1 MKRSLCLALVASAS
15 WMGPVA
21 VAQAPRPQVAAP
33 RRFTPP
39 RAVESSL
46 PNGLKLTLVPYG
58 TMPTA
63 RVELVIYAGT
73 ADEPAAQV
81 GIAELVGD
89 YLREGSRSRNAD
101 TLAREIS
108 GLGVVGGEIG
118 VLVRPYVTWVGGE
131 VLSESTPALV
141 DLIGDLVQQP
151 AFAPEH
157 LTRLKAN
164 QVRRLS
170 MRRTQPAT
178 LASTRVN
185 TLLFPGHP
193 ADRIPTDEQVQGL
206 ALDDARR
213 FHATHFVARRA
224 HLYIAG
230 VFDAPAVEAAVRRA
244 FGAWVPGEAKP
255 RVLDPPREHGD
266 GRTNQPPVIH
276 LLDRPG
282 ASQARIQVSAPVV
295 DPAHADHP
303 ILDLLNIL
311 LGSVQTSR
319 IIANVRERH
328 GYSYNVSS
336 RLVRRPGSSQWALTA
351 DVANDVTGAALREIL
366 AELARVVAEPPAG
379 EELRGHQAFMTGV
392 LVAENAT
399 PAGILDTLRYFDL
412 YGVDPD
418 SRGNFVERA
427 RDIVPAD
434 IQRVART
441 YFQPH
446 DLVIVVVGDRAAV
459 ASQLESIGKL
469 TD

>member
-1 MKRSLCLALVASAS
+1 MKRILCLVLVASAG
-15 WMGPVA
+15 WTGPVA
-21 VAQAPRPQVAAP
+21 IAQVPRPQVAAP
-33 RRFTPP
+33 RRFAPP
-39 RAVESSL
+39 RAIESSL
-46 PNGLKLTLVPYG
+46 PNGLTLTLVPYG
-58 TMPTA
+58 TTPTA
-63 RVELVIYAGT
+63 LVELVISAGT
-73 ADEPAAQV
+73 ADEPVGQV

-101 TLAREIS
+101 SLAKETS

-118 VLVRPYVTWVGGE
+118 IMVRPYQTWVSGE

-178 LASTRVN
+178 LASTRTN
-185 TLLFPGHP
+185 TLLFPNHP
-193 ADRIPTDEQVQGL
+193 SDRIPTDEQVQGL
-206 ALDDARR
+206 ALDAVRR
-213 FHATHFVARRA
+213 FHATHFVAARA

-244 FGAWVPGEAKP
+244 FGAWAPGDARP
-255 RVLDPPREHGD
+255 LDTPMERGD
-266 GRTNQPPVIH
+266 ARTNQPPVIH

-282 ASQARIQVSAPVV
+282 ASQARIHVSTPVV
-295 DPAHADHP
+295 DPAHPDHP
-303 ILDLLNIL
+303 ILGLLNIM

-336 RLVRRPGSSQWALTA
+336 RMVRRPGSSQWALTA

-366 AELARVVAEPPAG
+366 AELARVVAEPPAD
-379 EELRGHQAFMTGV
+379 EELRRNQAFMAGV
-392 LVAENAT
+392 LISENAT
-399 PAGILDTLRYFDL
+399 PAGILDTLSYFDL

-418 SRGNFVERA
+418 HRANFVERIY
-427 RDIVPAD
+427 DYVPAD

-441 YFQPH
+441 YFQPQ

-459 ASQLESIGKL
+459 TSQLASIGQL